1 MANIS
6 TTDLFN
12 EAIDALGALHIDN
25 PTSMARNAKIC
36 KARWDS
42 VRRAEL
48 RRHPWRC
55 AITRVQL
62 APLAARPAFGDL
74 RFMYPV
80 PSDYLKMIKPVTR
93 NNQVDPLCDWQLESY
108 NGQRVILSNNL
119 HSNEFNFPAENY
131 DGDDDDCPTQPA
143 INGNLLNFRYV
154 FDLTVVSQFD
164 PLLFAAS
171 ALALADKVCY
181 KITNS
186 NSLKNSINGDY
197 KDAIAEAKKANCFEM
212 VPQDGQDGSWINS
225 RLY

>member
-6 TTDLFN
+6 TTTLFN
-12 EAIDALGALHIDN
+12 EAIDACGALHIDS
-25 PTSMARNAKIC
+25 PTSLARNAKIC
-36 KARWDS
+36 SARWDT

-62 APLAARPAFGDL
+62 APLAASPPFGHL
-74 RFMYPV
+74 RYMYPV

-93 NNQVDPLCDWQLESY
+93 NNQVDPLCDWQLETY
-108 NGQRVILSNNL
+108 QGQRVILSNNL
-119 HSNEFNFPAENY
+119 HTNEFCFPPEPY
-131 DGDDDDCPTQPA
+131 DGDDDDCPSPPA

-154 FDLTVVSQFD
+154 FDNTVVSTYD
-164 PLLFAAS
+164 PLLFSAA
-171 ALALADKVCY
+171 ALALADKVCF

-186 NSLKNSINGDY
+186 NALKNTINADY
-197 KDAIAEAKKANCFEM
+197 KDAISEAKKANCFEM
-212 VPQDGQDGSWINS
+212 VPQDGEQGTWELS

>member
-62 APLAARPAFGDL
+62 APLAASPAFGHL

-93 NNQVDPLCDWQLESY
+93 NNQVDPLCDWQLETY
-108 NGQRVILSNNL
+108 QGQRVILSNNL
-119 HSNEFNFPAENY
+119 HSAEFNFPPEPY
-131 DGDDDDCPTQPA
+131 DGDDDWPTPPTSS
-143 INGNLLNFRYV
+143 GNLLNFRYV
-154 FDLTVVSQFD
+154 FDNTNVSTYD
-164 PLLFAAS
+164 PLLFASS

-212 VPQDGQDGSWINS
+212 VAQDGEQGTWELS